1 MLTKLFGEISRL
13 RAASPFHSVRLSPRS
28 ARNDGRGCEIRELAE
43 IFVSEILANWQNRV
57 FAPAPAICKYFC
69 FCRKGECGAHSM
81 VCPERARRRG
91 KLRLYRAKRG
101 QWGCPQT
108 HEIFFCQLKRKFVN
122 YFVSN
127 ASTAL
132 LMCRR
137 FSAWSYTMDC
147 GPSMTSAETS
157 SPRCAG
163 MQCMNTASSFAS
175 AIVSLVTR

>member
-1 MLTKLFGEISRL
+1 MERFLGCARL
-13 RAASPFHSVRLSPRS
+13 RLFTPFGFRRAPLEMTGGGARFASSPRFLE
-28 ARNDGRGCEIRELAE
+28 RNTCKR
-43 IFVSEILANWQNRV
+43 QNRV